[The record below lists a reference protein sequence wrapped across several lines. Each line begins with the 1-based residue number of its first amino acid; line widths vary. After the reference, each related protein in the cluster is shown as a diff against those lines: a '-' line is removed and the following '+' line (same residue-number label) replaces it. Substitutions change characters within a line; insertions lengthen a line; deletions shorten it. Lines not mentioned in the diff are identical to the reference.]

1 MNYQPFCQ
9 LHLCQIRIAIMATE
23 IAGDEMNASAMNA
36 SSMDVSATN
45 PSSMNVFEMNA
56 SSILETLMS
65 MPTSDKYPSWGELY
79 ERAKIVFECNTQ
91 TSRTISLIQLKWLNS
106 IIKPNNWDTHA
117 TLVGQIM
124 AVKQF
129 ILSFPIASTLT
140 CDIIRRTLERLPENY
155 PDIVMDMWRQYLR
168 QSKASF
174 ISTSMRL
181 LGVRLEAGE
190 DMKARAYMSEYFRL
204 MKEIMRLPLDEGLF
218 RDFEILKSKCSSD
231 IEAYKIIEN
240 WVNKNALELHAAM
253 RLYPG
258 GFTPKIH
265 IPLPVWQYPCKE
277 IVTFTTKLL
286 QRYQP
291 EVLVEIGAGEFVL
304 ARKCFAP
311 VAEKLNIEFRAI
323 DIKQPERPAPDF
335 FTKTD
340 IKNFK
345 EERPCIFIVS
355 WFPGYNTNQMNKF
368 VNPFLECLKRSN
380 VLALVTIGEPSGFS
394 CVDNETHLKL
404 TNHLCGDKAS
414 KEYPLLL
421 LSQNDFVIPA
431 PLTNSCFTVYTQSG
445 ELGLSGCFQVRHG
458 AHRPLLISPVFE
470 MCRPY
475 GNVKQ
480 REILYNII
488 IESLSTNLA
497 VQLLNLPLEREHV
510 NLYLH
515 AILEFAPQKDNM
527 RLCKMPDK
535 ASRSFNSI
543 LNMKRGVDIEYE
555 LKTLIR
561 GYLDTGRFSDISK
574 IPVVKNSLKKFLSL
588 VF

>member
-1 MNYQPFCQ
+1 M
-9 LHLCQIRIAIMATE
+9 E
-23 IAGDEMNASAMNA
+23 IASDAMNASAMNA

-45 PSSMNVFEMNA
+45 PSSMNVSAMNV

-79 ERAKIVFECNTQ
+79 EEAKKVFECNTQ
-91 TSRTISLIQLKWLNS
+91 TSSTFSLIQLKWLNS

-181 LGVRLEAGE
+181 LGVHLEAGE

-218 RDFEILKSKCSSD
+218 RDFEILQSKCSSD
-231 IEAYKIIEN
+231 IEAYTIIEN
-240 WVNKNALELHAAM
+240 WVNKSALELHAAM

-265 IPLPVWQYPCKE
+265 IPLQVWQYPCKD
-277 IVTFTTKLL
+277 IVTFTRKLL
-286 QRYQP
+286 QKYQP
-291 EVLVEIGAGEFVL
+291 KVLVEIGSGELVL

-311 VAEKLNIEFRAI
+311 VAKELNIEFRAI

-335 FTKTD
+335 FTKID
-340 IKNFK
+340 IQKFK
-345 EERPCIFIVS
+345 EKRPCIFIVS
-355 WFPGYNTNQMNKF
+355 WFPGYNTDQMNKF
-368 VNPFLECLKRSN
+368 VDPFLECLKRSN
-380 VLALVTIGEPSGFS
+380 VLALVTIGEPSGLS
-394 CVDNETHLKL
+394 CMDNDTHLKI
-404 TNHLCGDKAS
+404 TKHLCGDKAP

-421 LSQNDFVIPA
+421 LSQNDFGIPA
-431 PLTNSCFTVYTQSG
+431 PLTNSCFTVYSQSG
-445 ELGLSGCFQVRHG
+445 KNLDLSGCYQVRHG

-470 MCRPY
+470 MCRPV
-475 GNVKQ
+475 GNVSLRK
-480 REILYNII
+480 ILYNII
-488 IESLSTNLA
+488 SESLSQNLA
-497 VQLLNLPLEREHV
+497 VQILNLPLEREHV

-515 AILEFAPQKDNM
+515 AILDFAPQMDNM

-535 ASRSFNSI
+535 PPRSLNSI
-543 LNMKRGVDIEYE
+543 PHMEREMDIEYK

-561 GYLDTGRFSDISK
+561 NILSIGHFSDIRT
-574 IPVVKNSLKKFLSL
+574 IPLVKKSLVKFLSL
-588 VF
+588 VYK